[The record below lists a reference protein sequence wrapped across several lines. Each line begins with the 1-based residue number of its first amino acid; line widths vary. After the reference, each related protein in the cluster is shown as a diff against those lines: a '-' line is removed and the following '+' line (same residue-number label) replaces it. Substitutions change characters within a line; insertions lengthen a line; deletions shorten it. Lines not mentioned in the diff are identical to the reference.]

1 MMKCPFGCS
10 HHTFPNRFNFCVRAR
25 KRKSLAILVSVPIV
39 ALLLLNFCF
48 LDKPQIEESPDFFV
62 GVDVAYAD
70 LAAIKKLIDEISPY
84 TNLFVI
90 GSTGITYNV
99 TKLNEVCNYVYDRGM
114 YFMIYMHQNPE
125 QLDTQ
130 RQWVENAKS
139 IWPQNFIGLYAH
151 DELGGRTLDKSG
163 YRVIEAADNYTDASD
178 MYVNQLKEILRH
190 IREDPINSGNLT
202 LFTSDYAL
210 YWYDYKAGYDV
221 VFAEFGW
228 NYSRQLNVALDRGAA
243 TVQNKDWGVMI
254 TWTYNH
260 PPYIESGKE
269 LYEDMILAYNN
280 GAKYILVFDS
290 NKNYTEGI
298 LEEEHFEALEQ
309 FWQYTQDNPRNN
321 IQIEKRVA
329 FVLPKGYGYGFR
341 GPNDKIWGLWEDDVL
356 SLEISH
362 HLGYFLEEYGTKL
375 DIIID
380 DDIKYD
386 DLYSQ
391 YIFWYG
397 TIILDS

>member
-1 MMKCPFGCS
+1 M
-10 HHTFPNRFNFCVRAR
+10 NRKF
-25 KRKSLAILVSVPIV
+25 LAILVSVLIV
-39 ALLLLNFCF
+39 ALLIVDYGF

-70 LAAIKKLIDEISPY
+70 IPAIKKLVDEVSPY

-114 YFMIYMHQNPE
+114 YFMIYMHQHPE

-139 IWPQNFIGLYAH
+139 IWPQNFIGLYAY
-151 DELGGRTLDKSG
+151 DEVGGRTLDKSE
-163 YRVIEAADNYTDASD
+163 YRIFIDAADNYMDAAD
-178 MYVNQLKEILRH
+178 MYVNQLREILRH
-190 IREDPINSGNLT
+190 IREEPINSGNLT

-210 YWYDYKAGYDV
+210 YWFDYKAGYDV

-228 NYSRQLNVALDRGAA
+228 NYSRQLNLALNRGAA
-243 TVQNKDWGVMI
+243 TVQNKDWGIMI

-269 LYEDMILAYNN
+269 LYDDLILAYNN
-280 GAKYILVFDS
+280 GAKYILVFDT

-321 IQIEKRVA
+321 LQIEKRVA
-329 FVLPKGYGYGFR
+329 FVLPKDCGYGFR
-341 GPNDKIWGLWEDDVL
+341 GPDDKIWGLWESDAR

-362 HLGYFLEEYGTKL
+362 HLGSFLEEYGTKL
-375 DIIID
+375 DIIYD

-386 DLYSQ
+386 EVYSK
-391 YIFWYG
+391 YIFWNG

>member
-1 MMKCPFGCS
+1 MKLKVLMVFLLISLLIVLPLIYYGF
-10 HHTFPNRFNFCVRAR
+10 FVRE
-25 KRKSLAILVSVPIV
+25 
-39 ALLLLNFCF
+39 LN
-48 LDKPQIEESPDFFV
+48 QSENPDVFV

-70 LAAIKKLIDEISPY
+70 LAAIKRLIDKVSSY

-90 GSTGITYNV
+90 GSTGITYNA
-99 TKLNEVCNYVYDRGM
+99 TKLNEVCTYVYNRGM
-114 YFMIYMHQNPE
+114 YFMIYFHQDLT

-130 RQWVENAKS
+130 RQWIENAK
-139 IWPQNFIGLYAH
+139 IKWPQNFIGLYAY
-151 DELGGRTLDKSG
+151 DEPGGRQLDIDE
-163 YRVIEAADNYTDASD
+163 YRVFTEPADNMTDAADK
-178 MYVNQLKEILRH
+178 YVTQLKEILRH
-190 IREDPINSGNLT
+190 TREYPINSGNLT

-210 YWYDYKAGYDV
+210 YWFDYKAGYDV

-243 TVQNKDWGVMI
+243 MVQNKDWGVMI

-260 PPYIESGKE
+260 PPYIESGTE
-269 LYEDMILAYNN
+269 LYNDMVLAYEN
-280 GAKYILVFDS
+280 GAKYILVFDT
-290 NKNYTEGI
+290 NKNYTESI

-309 FWQYTQDNPRNN
+309 FWQYAEDNPRNYL
-321 IQIEKRVA
+321 QVEKRIA

-341 GPNDKIWGLWEDDVL
+341 GPDDKIWGLWENDVL

-362 HLGYFLEEYGTKL
+362 HLGSFLEEYGTKL

-391 YIFWYG
+391 YIFWNG

>member
-1 MMKCPFGCS
+1 MIDSKTLIKSVFKEVNMKNLC
-10 HHTFPNRFNFCVRAR
+10 
-25 KRKSLAILVSVPIV
+25 LAILVSVLIV
-39 ALLLLNFCF
+39 ALLFYNFGF
-48 LDKPQIEESPDFFV
+48 LDKPQIEKSSDFFV

-70 LAAIKKLIDEISPY
+70 LAAIKTLIDEINPY

-99 TKLNEVCNYVYDRGM
+99 TKLNEVCKYVYDRGM

-125 QLDTQ
+125 QLDIQ
-130 RQWVENAKS
+130 RQWVANARS
-139 IWPQNFIGLYAH
+139 RWPQNFIGLYAY
-151 DELGGRTLDKSG
+151 DEPGGRTLDYSE
-163 YRVIEAADNYTDASD
+163 YRISIEAADNYTDAGD
-178 MYVNQLKEILRH
+178 MYVNQLKEILMH

-210 YWYDYKAGYDV
+210 YWYDYKADYDV

-228 NYSRQLNVALDRGAA
+228 NYSRQLNIALDRGAA

-260 PPYIESGKE
+260 PPYIESGTE
-269 LYEDMILAYNN
+269 LYNDLVLAYEN

-309 FWQYTQDNPRNN
+309 FLQYTKNNPRNN
-321 IQIEKRVA
+321 QVEKRIA
-329 FVLPKGYGYGFR
+329 FVLPKGCGYGFR
-341 GPNDKIWGLWEDDVL
+341 GPDDKIWGIWEADAR
-356 SLEISH
+356 SLEISY
-362 HLGYFLEEYGTKL
+362 HLGSFLEEYGTNL
-375 DIIID
+375 DII
-380 DDIKYD
+380 YD
-386 DLYSQ
+386 DKLELDETYSK
-391 YIFWYG
+391 YIFWNG
-397 TIILDS
+397 TIIPSS